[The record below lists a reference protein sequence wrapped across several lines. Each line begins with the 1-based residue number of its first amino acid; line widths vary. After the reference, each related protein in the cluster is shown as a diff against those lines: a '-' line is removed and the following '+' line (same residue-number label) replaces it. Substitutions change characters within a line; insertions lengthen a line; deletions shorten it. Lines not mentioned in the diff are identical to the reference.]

1 MQTHK
6 PARLTRYTRLL
17 TNPFAA
23 YAAGFLVA
31 LSVYSLGY
39 SDLYPPL
46 QPSLRWFLLSTCVIC
61 VFLACATSGIVPSSS
76 SKAER
81 FGTHLAIFT
90 AIMGVFVIEVVA
102 NRGIPLMLI
111 VANADFVYRD
121 FGVPQLHVAFV
132 AFCYFFAVY
141 WFDLYILGQGRKFL
155 ILSTAATGTSLLI
168 FSRGAFIITLIALI
182 FVYVQRRGL
191 DRRIL
196 LTFAVA
202 TAAALWGFG
211 QLGDLRTK
219 GATGESIILTVG
231 DASDKFLNSNI
242 PTALFWP
249 YLYASSPLANLQLN
263 ITDRAA
269 ADSPTLFLVLEFLPD
284 FISKRIVP
292 EETIEASNPLLIT
305 EELTVSTMYGR
316 PFLLMGWV
324 GLFLSFS
331 YFIVILIVCLK
342 VLQRSKYFVAAA
354 GILSSL
360 AFLCI
365 FDNLYIRSGGI
376 LQVLVAIFL
385 SLFERKPKAPLQ

>member
-1 MQTHK
+1 M
-6 PARLTRYTRLL
+6 
-17 TNPFAA
+17 
-23 YAAGFLVA
+23 
-31 LSVYSLGY
+31 
-39 SDLYPPL
+39 
-46 QPSLRWFLLSTCVIC
+46 
-61 VFLACATSGIVPSSS
+61 VPNSS
-76 SKAER
+76 SKGER
-81 FGTHLAIFT
+81 FGTHLGIFI

-111 VANADFVYRD
+111 VANADFSYRD

-141 WFDLYILGQGRKFL
+141 WFDLFILGQGRKFL
-155 ILSTAATGTSLLI
+155 ILSTAATGTSLLM
-168 FSRGAFIITLIALI
+168 FSRGAFITTLIAMI
-182 FVYVQRRGL
+182 FVYVRRRGL
-191 DRRIL
+191 DRRIM
-196 LTFAVA
+196 LTFVVA

-211 QLGDLRTK
+211 LLGDIRTK
-219 GATGESIILTVG
+219 GASGESIILQVG

-269 ADSPTLFLVLEFLPD
+269 TDSPTLYLVLEFLPD
-284 FISKRIVP
+284 FISKRIVS
-292 EETIEASNPLLIT
+292 EETISGSGPLLIT
-305 EELTVSTMYGR
+305 DELTVSTMYGR

-324 GLFLSFS
+324 GLFLSFL
-331 YFIVILIVCLK
+331 YFIVITIICLK
-342 VLQRSKYFVAAA
+342 ILQRSKYFVAAA

-365 FDNLYIRSGGI
+365 FDNLYIKSGGI

-385 SLFERKPKAPLQ
+385 SLFERKPKADTKSVYKPNSLSPLQ